1 MKTLKQIVQKHKE
14 LILYGFFGGLTT
26 LCNFVV
32 YYISAHVLSID
43 ELSATVIAFIVSV
56 LFAFFT
62 NRQYVFQSKAT
73 GMKQITLELTKFFG
87 SRLFSGGLDL
97 LLMYIFVTLLNYNDM
112 VVKLLSNVIVIILN
126 YIFSKVFVFRKK

>member
-1 MKTLKQIVQKHKE
+1 MALLLYPSYCLQNTAINAIINHRLTTHSYLVEDLMKTLKQIVQKHKE

-62 NRQYVFQSKAT
+62 NRQYVFQIGRASCR
-73 GMKQITLELTKFFG
+73 E
-87 SRLFSGGLDL
+87 R
-97 LLMYIFVTLLNYNDM
+97 V
-112 VVKLLSNVIVIILN
+112 
-126 YIFSKVFVFRKK
+126 